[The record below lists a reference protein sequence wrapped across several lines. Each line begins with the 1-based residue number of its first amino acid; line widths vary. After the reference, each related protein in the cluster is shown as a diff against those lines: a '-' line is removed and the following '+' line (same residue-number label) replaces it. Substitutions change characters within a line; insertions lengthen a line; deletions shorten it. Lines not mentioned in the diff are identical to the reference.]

1 MDAFF
6 GCNVFTAQLAAAAAA
21 TADVGAAVDAAT
33 KPAVAAAGEHEA
45 VPRETGKD
53 ADSTGNQICQD
64 KLRFHFT
71 AVAPITNH
79 HTTDQPVVS
88 LAWPGLA
95 WPMQRHASL
104 RPLSSVL
111 LRANRCS
118 QLRVSG
124 PPASP
129 LTLQAAE

>member
-53 ADSTGNQICQD
+53 AD
-64 KLRFHFT
+64 
-71 AVAPITNH
+71 
-79 HTTDQPVVS
+79 
-88 LAWPGLA
+88 
-95 WPMQRHASL
+95 
-104 RPLSSVL
+104 
-111 LRANRCS
+111 
-118 QLRVSG
+118 
-124 PPASP
+124 
-129 LTLQAAE
+129 